1 MKYFDGGAAECYIGF
16 MIKKLIPIALIL
28 GAVGCSDVEV
38 LIGGDND
45 KLCQV
50 PRVGIDAAEQY
61 IRENCEPN
69 DIVDTE
75 IVTTATAYWTSRF
88 CRFDREIVIAERP
101 LDDEVT
107 ELACVL
113 NDITRRK
120 GI

>member
-1 MKYFDGGAAECYIGF
+1 
-16 MIKKLIPIALIL
+16 MIKKLLSITLIL

-50 PRVGIDAAEQY
+50 PRISIDAAEQY

-69 DIVDTE
+69 DILDTE
-75 IVTTATAYWTSRF
+75 IVTVGTAYWTSRW
-88 CRFDREIVIAERP
+88 CRFDREIVIAEQP
-101 LDDEVT
+101 LDDEIS

-113 NDITRRK
+113 NDVTRRK

>member
-1 MKYFDGGAAECYIGF
+1 M
-16 MIKKLIPIALIL
+16 MIKKLILITGIVAIA
-28 GAVGCSDVEV
+28 GCSDVEV

-50 PRVGIDAAEQY
+50 PSVGIDAAEQY

-88 CRFDREIVIAERP
+88 CRFDREIVTAEQP
-101 LDDEVT
+101 MDDGISD
-107 ELACVL
+107 LACVL